1 MEQGGDERAER
12 IEWVSSVADVAIMSV
27 AISRVLIR
35 RDYRLA
41 ETESESMLKIT
52 LHEKFVGDWGG
63 VRSWG

>member
-12 IEWVSSVADVAIMSV
+12 IEWVSSVADVAI
-27 AISRVLIR
+27 RVLIR